1 MTTLKHTLA
10 LAMVMTL
17 SPSVFASTYT
27 WVGAADGNW
36 NAAANW
42 TSSDGGTTYPNSASD
57 IAVFTGDASPK
68 TPGVFTVGGLVLQS
82 GKLTF
87 NTWGY
92 WLKVAGTNA
101 TFDFADGSV
110 VVFTGGGGICAAEN
124 LVSQLTITGNC
135 LITNDVHTG
144 NAGTQFARVDLK
156 SGTFITSRQAYA
168 TVFHL
173 GKGAFFKAT
182 EGGAEYSATCFDL
195 DEGAVVDLESH
206 YNSNGVGAFTG
217 SGTVK
222 GFRGKL
228 ALPNGPYTFSGT
240 CENRSD
246 GKTTNDW
253 TLNPTD
259 VENGY
264 LVVGSANALS
274 NCAVRLPDLE
284 GKSLRFAS
292 GIGTF
297 TIGNFATSAS
307 QSLFLEDEADAPVT
321 VFARVEQGALSK
333 TLTSGSG
340 NLIVANMSN
349 NSIVSTGSTLFQ
361 HTGILGSFA
370 GIMGQDAQNTT
381 FGDGT
386 DAANDVD
393 LSGLAG
399 IMGYNFG
406 VSMMSVRHYFKNVNA
421 YTLGGLYGNGQFE
434 FDGAGTATVG
444 NFDVAKLPESGKQP
458 YVVLVGGDVT
468 AQNANAGGCII
479 QLANG
484 RTLTVNGGEI
494 GSADD
499 LAQINAAGY
508 GTGGYGT
515 ISLSDTTLHVGQDSY
530 AKRFEVLDGAV
541 LAHYA
546 RLAIPS
552 SATATD
558 PATICLNG
566 GTLRGVWPAT
576 GYWNIEIPNAQG
588 NAAKMKIEVGEK
600 GGRLEAKRVDTVY
613 TYRLYASV
621 SGSGDFAKSGLGV
634 LEVYT
639 PFDITGAFHLEESGL
654 KVQVT
659 SDAESLF
666 GTGSFYLGNGWLDF
680 AVGGKTYGLATGA
693 GAALHYQNCG
703 AIVVN
708 NGTAANLTIGS
719 AGTAAFVR
727 DAKGSALLF
736 TSKSASDTLSG
747 TGAKISVQGT
757 VETTAAGILAQPIFA
772 LTQRDGGNR
781 YGLDFMK
788 VDEEGNLVNASGLYK
803 TAFGENGSIVS
814 IASATELTADAT
826 VGGLRVSSVAV
837 TIPEGKTIS
846 FSDGTTPAAVLL
858 SNLSGGGTVAGD
870 GTLDFGSREGVIAV
884 ALSGSDAYEYS
895 GRIAA
900 KISGTGG
907 LTLVG
912 NMLWGHSSIRL
923 AHANDYT
930 GGTWINAVEAGAEAD
945 GCFGSDAVY
954 VGTGVGES
962 GSLRLKNVTLAN
974 EIHVTGKGKLIGSTY
989 SASESGAIT
998 KKEAG
1003 TATLTGAVVLAGE
1016 GASVRASVEDAKIVF
1031 AGTVSGAALDI
1042 VGKGTVELQEANTYA
1057 GGTTVSGATVV
1068 LGNAQSLGSGEV
1080 VLSDGGTLALTVE
1093 QDGATL
1099 PNAVSGSGVI
1109 ALAGTGA
1116 GKVTLNGVD
1125 ADATLTLDMG
1135 SRRRAI
1141 VSSLAGFTSVSSSRT
1156 SGATLYVTDDAEG
1169 SFAGTVSENVTI
1181 EYGEPKQ
1188 PGLIFIVR

>member
-1 MTTLKHTLA
+1 MTTLKQRLA
-10 LAMVMTL
+10 FAIMML
-17 SPSVFASTYT
+17 SPTVFAATYT

-68 TPGVFTVGGLVLQS
+68 TPGVFTVGGMVLKS
-82 GKLTF
+82 GKLQF
-87 NTWGY
+87 NTYGY
-92 WLKVAGTNA
+92 SLQVGGENPV
-101 TFDFADGSV
+101 FDFADGSV
-110 VVFTGGGGICAAEN
+110 VVVSGNGGIVAADH
-124 LVSQLTITGNC
+124 LATKLTIKGNC
-135 LITNDVHTG
+135 LITNEVVTG
-144 NAGTQFARVDLK
+144 KSDAYFARVDVENATIVSSK
-156 SGTFITSRQAYA
+156 AAYA

-173 GKGAFFKAT
+173 GKGASYKAT
-182 EGGAEYSATCFDL
+182 VGGTDYSNTCFDL
-195 DEGAVVDLESH
+195 AEGAVVDMEANN
-206 YNSNGVGAFTG
+206 YGNGVGAFTG
-217 SGTVK
+217 LGTVR

-240 CENRSD
+240 CENLSN
-246 GKTTNDW
+246 GNQCDW

-259 VENGY
+259 AENGY

-274 NCAVRLPDLE
+274 NCAVRLPDLT
-284 GKSLRFAS
+284 GRSLRFAS

-297 TIGNFATSAS
+297 TIGNFATSDS
-307 QSLFLEDEADAPVT
+307 QSLYLEDEANEPVT

-340 NLIVANMSN
+340 NLIVANKSN
-349 NSIVSTGSTLFQ
+349 NNIVYKGSTLFQ
-361 HTGILGSFA
+361 HTGILGSLA

-381 FGDGT
+381 FGDGSN
-386 DAANDVD
+386 AANDAN
-393 LSGLAG
+393 LSELGG
-399 IMGYNFG
+399 IMGYNLG
-406 VSMMSVRHYFKNVNA
+406 TSMMSVRHYFKNVND

-434 FDGAGTATVG
+434 FDGAGTATID

-468 AQNANAGGCII
+468 AKNANAGGCII
-479 QLANG
+479 QLADG

-515 ISLSDTTLHVGQDSY
+515 ISLSDTTLNVGQDSY
-530 AKRFEVLDGAV
+530 AKRFEMLDGAV
-541 LAHYA
+541 LVHYA
-546 RLAIPS
+546 RLGIPS
-552 SATATD
+552 TATAAD
-558 PATICLNG
+558 PATIYLNG
-566 GTLRGVWPAT
+566 GTLRGVWPSS
-576 GYWNIEIPNAQG
+576 GYWNIEVPNSSA
-588 NAAKMKIEVGEK
+588 NAEKMKIEVGEK
-600 GGRLEAKRVDTVY
+600 GGRLEASRVDTVY
-613 TYRLYASV
+613 TYKLYAAV

-634 LEVYT
+634 VEVYT

-680 AVGGKTYGLATGA
+680 AVGGKTYGLATGT
-693 GAALHYQNCG
+693 GAAFHYQNCG
-703 AIVVN
+703 AVVVN

-719 AGTAAFVR
+719 EETAAFVR
-727 DAKGSALLF
+727 EAKGSALLF
-736 TSKSASDTLSG
+736 TSKSSSDTLSG
-747 TGAKISVQGT
+747 TGAKISVKGT
-757 VETTAAGILAQPIFA
+757 VETTSAGILAQPIFA
-772 LTQRDGGNR
+772 LSQRDGGNR
-781 YGLDFMK
+781 YSIDFVK
-788 VDEEGNLVNASGLYK
+788 VNDDGNLVNASDLYK
-803 TAFGENGSIVS
+803 TTFGENDSIVS
-814 IASATELTADAT
+814 IASATELAADAT
-826 VGGLRVSSVAV
+826 VGGLRVSSATV
-837 TIPEGKTIS
+837 TIPEGKTLS
-846 FSDGTTPAAVLL
+846 FSEGTTPAAVLL

-895 GRIAA
+895 GRIAS

-930 GGTWINAVEAGAEAD
+930 GGTWVNAVEAGAEAD

-989 SASESGAIT
+989 STSDSGAIT

-1003 TATLTGAVVLAGE
+1003 TATLTGAVELTGD

-1042 VGKGTVELQEANTYA
+1042 VGAGTVELQKANTYT
-1057 GGTTVSGATVV
+1057 GGTTVSGATVA
-1068 LGNAQSLGSGEV
+1068 LGNVNALGSGAV

-1093 QDGATL
+1093 KDGATL

-1109 ALAGTGA
+1109 ALKGTGY
-1116 GKVTLNGVD
+1116 GKVSLDNID
-1125 ADATLTLDMG
+1125 ADSTLTLAMG
-1135 SRRRAI
+1135 NHRRAI
-1141 VSSLAGFTSVSSSRT
+1141 VNSLAGFTAVTSSRT
-1156 SGATLYVTDDAEG
+1156 SDATLYVTDDAEG
-1169 SFAGTVSENVTI
+1169 SFSGTVPSNVTI
-1181 EYGEPKQ
+1181 AYGEPKL
-1188 PGLIFIVR
+1188 PGFSIIVR

>member
-1 MTTLKHTLA
+1 MTTLKQRLA
-10 LAMVMTL
+10 FAIMML
-17 SPSVFASTYT
+17 SPTVFAATYT

-36 NAAANW
+36 HDKSNW

-57 IAVFTGDASPK
+57 IAVFTGDASPR
-68 TPGVFTVGGLVLQS
+68 TPNSFTVGGMVLKS
-82 GKLTF
+82 GKLEF
-87 NTWGY
+87 NAYGY
-92 WLKVAGTNA
+92 WLKVSGTDA
-101 TFDFADGSV
+101 KFDFADGTV
-110 VVFTGGGGICAAEN
+110 VVFKNGGGICAAED
-124 LVSQLTITGNC
+124 LATKLTITGNC
-135 LITNDVHTG
+135 IISNEVHIG
-144 NAGTQFARVDLK
+144 NSGMQFARVDLK

-173 GKGAFFKAT
+173 GKGAYFLAT
-182 EGGAEYSATCFDL
+182 NGGAEYSATCFDI
-195 DEGAVVDLESH
+195 DEGAVVDLASH

-246 GKTTNDW
+246 GTTMNDW

-274 NCAVRLPDLE
+274 NCAVRLPNLE
-284 GKSLRFAS
+284 GRSLRFAS

-297 TIGNFATSAS
+297 TIGNFATSDS
-307 QSLFLEDEADAPVT
+307 QSLYLEDEANEPVT
-321 VFARVEQGALSK
+321 VIARLEQSALSK

-340 NLIVANMSN
+340 NLIVANKSN
-349 NSIVSTGSTLFQ
+349 NSIVYTGSTLFQ
-361 HTGILGSFA
+361 HTGLLGSLA

-381 FGDGT
+381 FGDGSN
-386 DAANDVD
+386 AANDAN
-393 LSGLAG
+393 LSSLGG

-406 VSMMSVRHYFKNVNA
+406 TSMMSVRHYFKNVND

-434 FDGAGTATVG
+434 FNGAGTATID
-444 NFDVAKLPESGKQP
+444 NFDVSTLSGSGKMP
-458 YVVLVGGDVT
+458 YVVLAGGDVT
-468 AQNANAGGCII
+468 ANHANAGGCII
-479 QLANG
+479 QTSEG
-484 RTLTVNGGEI
+484 RTFTVKGGEI

-499 LAQINAAGY
+499 IAQINAAGY
-508 GTGGYGT
+508 GTHGPGT
-515 ISLSDTTLHVGQDSY
+515 ISLSATTLHVGQDSS
-530 AKRFEVLDGAV
+530 AKRFELLDGAV
-541 LAHYA
+541 LVHYA
-546 RLAIPS
+546 RLGIPENL
-552 SATATD
+552 TAAD
-558 PATICLNG
+558 PASIYLNG
-566 GTLRGVWPAT
+566 GTLRGVWPSS
-576 GYWNIEIPNAQG
+576 GYWNIEVPNSSA
-588 NAAKMKIEVGEK
+588 NADKMKIEVGEK
-600 GGRLEAKRVDTVY
+600 GGRLEANRVDTVY
-613 TYRLYASV
+613 TYKLYSTV

-654 KVQVT
+654 KVQVS

-680 AVGGKTYGLATGA
+680 AVGGKTYGLATGT
-693 GAALHYQNCG
+693 GAAFHYQNCG
-703 AIVVN
+703 AVVVN
-708 NGTAANLTIGS
+708 NGSAANLTIG
-719 AGTAAFVR
+719 AEGTAAFVR
-727 DAKGSALLF
+727 EAKGSALLF
-736 TSKSASDTLSG
+736 TSKTSSDTLDG
-747 TGAKISVQGT
+747 TGAKISVKGT
-757 VETTAAGILAQPIFA
+757 VETTTAGIVDQPIFA
-772 LTQRDGGNR
+772 LSQRDGGNR
-781 YGLDFMK
+781 YGIDFMK
-788 VDEEGNLVNASGLYK
+788 VNDDGNLVNASDLYK

-814 IASATELTADAT
+814 IASATELAADAT
-826 VGGLRVSSVAV
+826 VGGLRVSSATV
-837 TIPEGKTIS
+837 TIPEGKTLS

-858 SNLSGGGTVAGD
+858 SNQNGGGTVAGD

-989 SASESGAIT
+989 SSSDSGAIT

-1003 TATLTGAVVLAGE
+1003 TATLTGSVELAGD

-1031 AGTVSGAALDI
+1031 AGTVSGTALDV
-1042 VGKGTVELQEANTYA
+1042 VGKGTVELQKANTYT
-1057 GGTTVSGATVV
+1057 GGTTVSGATVS
-1068 LGNAQSLGSGEV
+1068 LGNVQALGTGAV

-1093 QDGATL
+1093 KDGATL

-1109 ALAGTGA
+1109 ALKGTGY
-1116 GKVTLNGVD
+1116 GKVSLNNID
-1125 ADATLTLDMG
+1125 ADSTLTLAMG
-1135 SRRRAI
+1135 NHRRAI
-1141 VSSLAGFTSVSSSRT
+1141 VNSLAGFTAVTSSRT
-1156 SGATLYVTDDAEG
+1156 SDATLYVTDDAEG
-1169 SFAGTVSENVTI
+1169 SFSGTKPSNVTI
-1181 EYGEPKQ
+1181 AYGEPKL
-1188 PGLIFIVR
+1188 PGFSIIVR